1 MNHTTIES
9 KKSDHLPFLP
19 KILSPG
25 ETWMFSLAGLV
36 WSLMTITGSN
46 NTLGLQSLYV
56 WIPGIIFG
64 SLYLFQ
70 IKQMGLLFPNTSGG
84 MSGYT
89 SRLFN
94 YNPVISKYA
103 TWAYYIS
110 WAGVPA
116 VYPLIL
122 SKLIEINLS
131 VFGIQINMLP
141 IQLLLLT
148 LGFIIG
154 AVSTKAL
161 ATMQTFFT
169 IPAFIVTFIFL
180 SSGTLLISTGK
191 ITPIVQD
198 TSLPDIGRF
207 LIWMFI
213 TSYITYT
220 GESTAVFAGESI
232 NPQKTLHSLTF
243 TAFLKPFVYIIGV
256 FLMGYTVPRGM
267 NFIPSQAIEMA
278 GVHIFGSLSS
288 NIATAL
294 VVSSL
299 LLSTTLTVALAPRV
313 LYQLAQDKLANP
325 LLAFLS
331 QNGTPRVGILF
342 TFIIALVTFFIGSL
356 DKIFIGTG
364 ASFLASIIIFHIGL
378 IINRK
383 EIKLKMVGFTVF
395 TVVCELVMLL
405 IGGLLLDWVSVLVGL
420 VVPFLF
426 ILVDSFILPSKPIL
440 FLHKSFSKFYHFAT
454 IRIDSISTVVAAV
467 IIVMFM
473 SSGVSWVAASFLTR
487 SNFTQSI
494 NLYISAIIILTFL
507 SVAIVGISIIPQV
520 IQLFKQKTAIEIVNG
535 KLGETLEKY
544 SDSIKKLED
553 LAYVDQLTRLNNF
566 NQTTSE
572 IEKSIAL
579 FQNDGDTYCF
589 CIVDIDRFKIVN
601 DSLGYAIGDSLLKQ
615 IGMILKGISN
625 TNITISRIGGDEF
638 GILIRNFTS
647 KKYVETLL
655 QEVIEKISNPIE
667 LFERTLFVTSCIG
680 VVYGS
685 SDYKTGEQI
694 YQCANIAK
702 HKAKM
707 YGKNQIQTYTKILK
721 KEVVDLEKLERELRN
736 TVKQKS
742 FEVYFQPIYDL
753 KNKQIS
759 MVESLIRWFKPDGTS
774 VPPSL
779 FIPLAEETGLINEI
793 TWWSLRESFKQGI
806 CIMKKMNRKIKIC
819 VNVSPELFKNHEL
832 SSRIQQVAKEEGF
845 DLENLV
851 VEITEYMILNNSGE
865 ILQKVSELQKLGI
878 KVSLDDFGTGY
889 SNLQYLINLHVDEIK
904 IDKSFTNNLNTF
916 SGKYIAQTMTELS
929 AKLNMKVVYE
939 GVETI
944 DELKTIIELEGN
956 YIQGYLFSRPENPSK
971 LNFEELEKNFSSY
984 L

>member
-1 MNHTTIES
+1 MNHTEIAP
-9 KKSDHLPFLP
+9 KKIDHLPFLP
-19 KILSPG
+19 KILSPF
-25 ETWMFSLAGLV
+25 ETWMFSIAGFV
-36 WSLMTITGSN
+36 WSMMTITGSN
-46 NTLGLQSLYV
+46 NALGLQGLYV

-64 SLYLFQ
+64 SLYLLQ

-89 SRLFN
+89 SRLYN
-94 YNPVISKYA
+94 YYPLISKYA

-122 SKLIEINLS
+122 TKLIEVNLS

-141 IQLLLLT
+141 IQLLLLS
-148 LGFIIG
+148 LGFVIG
-154 AVSTKAL
+154 IVSTKAL
-161 ATMQTFFT
+161 ATMQTLFT
-169 IPAFIVTFIFL
+169 FPAFLVVFVFL
-180 SSGTLLISTGK
+180 SSGVLFISTGK
-191 ITPIVQD
+191 ITAVAQT
-198 TSLPDIGRF
+198 TSLPDLGTF
-207 LIWMFI
+207 LIWMFVS
-213 TSYITYT
+213 SYITYT
-220 GESTAVFAGESI
+220 GESTAVFAGESM
-232 NPQKTLHSLTF
+232 NPKKTLESLNF
-243 TAFLKPFVYIIGV
+243 TAFLKPFVYITGV
-256 FLMGYTVPRGM
+256 LLLAYTVPRGM
-267 NFIPSQAIEMA
+267 NYIPTQAIEVA
-278 GVHIFGSLSS
+278 GNHIFGSISS

-294 VVSSL
+294 VVTSL
-299 LLSTTLTVALAPRV
+299 LISTTLTVALAPRV

-342 TFIIALVTFFIGSL
+342 TFVIALVTFFIGSL

-364 ASFLASIIIFHIGL
+364 AAFLASVIIFHIGL
-378 IINRK
+378 LINRK
-383 EIKLKMVGFTVF
+383 QIGLKMVGFTLF
-395 TVVCELVMLL
+395 TTICEIIILFA
-405 IGGLLLDWVSVLVGL
+405 GGFLLDWKSVLVGL
-420 VVPFLF
+420 LVPFFF
-426 ILVDSFILPSKPIL
+426 ILVDLYILPSKPIL
-440 FLHKSFSKFYHFAT
+440 LLHQGFSRFYNFAT
-454 IRIDSISTVVAAV
+454 VRIDSISTVVIAV
-467 IIVMFM
+467 IVVMFM
-473 SSGVSWVAASFLTR
+473 SSGVSWIAASYLTR
-487 SNFTQSI
+487 TNFTQSI

-507 SVAIVGISIIPQV
+507 SVAIVAISIIPQV
-520 IQLFKQKTAIEIVNG
+520 IKLFKQKTAIEIVNG

-553 LAYVDQLTRLNNF
+553 LAYVDQLTRLDNF
-566 NQTTSE
+566 NQTTNE
-572 IEKSIAL
+572 IKKSIAL
-579 FQNDGDTYCF
+579 FQNNGETYCF

-601 DSLGYAIGDSLLKQ
+601 DSLGYAIGDSLLQK
-615 IGMILKGISN
+615 IGMILYGISN
-625 TNITISRIGGDEF
+625 TNIKISRIGGDEF

-667 LFERTLFVTSCIG
+667 LFERTLFVTSCLG

-685 SDYKTGEQI
+685 SDYKTADQI

-707 YGKNQIQTYTKILK
+707 YGKNQIQSYTKLLK
-721 KEVVDLEKLERELRN
+721 KEVVDLEKLERELRKA
-736 TVKQKS
+736 VKQKS

-753 KNKQIS
+753 KNKKIS

-774 VPPSL
+774 IPPSL

-806 CIMKKMNRKIKIC
+806 KLMKKTNRKMKVS

-832 SSRIQQVAKEEGF
+832 SSKIKELAEEEGF
-845 DLENLV
+845 DLEYLV

-944 DELKTIIELEGN
+944 DELKTIIELGGN
-956 YIQGYLFSRPENPSK
+956 YIQGYLFSHPNDPSK
-971 LNFEELEKNFSSY
+971 LEFEKLEKNFSTY